1 MTKMFKKSESRDH
14 FNFALAV
21 ILISITVSIIAFVSE
36 DKKITGFATV
46 SANSEETIITQE
58 LREFNNINEL
68 GSLAPG
74 NYYVDDTGIVYWLD
88 DESSPAIAKVNFVR
102 DEQKNRHIYIDNNG
116 NVGYVLS

>member
-14 FNFALAV
+14 FNFALTL

-46 SANSEETIITQE
+46 STDSEETIITQE
-58 LREFNNINEL
+58 LREFNNVDEL
-68 GSLAPG
+68 STLAPG
-74 NYYVDDTGIVYWLD
+74 NYYVDDSGIFYWLD

-102 DEQKNRHIYIDNNG
+102 DEQKNRHIYIDNSG
-116 NVGYVLS
+116 NVGYVLY

>member
-1 MTKMFKKSESRDH
+1 MLRKSESRDH
-14 FNFALAV
+14 FNFALTL

-46 SANSEETIITQE
+46 STDSEQTIVAQE
-58 LREFNNINEL
+58 LRQFNNVDEL
-68 GSLAPG
+68 STLAPG
-74 NYYVDDTGIVYWLD
+74 NYYVDDSGIVYWLD

-102 DEQKNRHIYIDNNG
+102 DEQKNRHIYIDNSG